1 MNNNRLIRNNQGR
14 VVGVL
19 ETPTGSPRTPRGNQ
33 LRRNLLSPPPMSPQQ
48 RPRRRQPLAR
58 RLNFN
63 NVEITERNFF
73 NQIKTILRPYHP
85 NVEITNN
92 MIRTQL
98 FPEDISNM
106 IGRNLTNQELRWLG
120 AARRGTENNKPKNV
134 NINALMAKYN
144 VSPLKRQR
152 ENNATNYYDN
162 TFTPRSPQKVRNK
175 VFLLTEVDSN
185 GKVKKV
191 YDRRALTSLDKKIG
205 PFTQIK
211 FENYHIK
218 NYKNKNKIERELKN
232 FKNLGFNLKN
242 ITNAYAKNQMRSF
255 GTFSKQETDIIK
267 KIIRTLKRNN
277 VPRNVKTLLK
287 ERLAL
292 MIISPNLYRNI
303 GLSRT
308 VYERNLARIINVIPK
323 NIRDL
328 F

>member
-14 VVGVL
+14 VVRVL

-106 IGRNLTNQELRWLG
+106 LGRNLTNQELRWLG

-175 VFLLTEVDSN
+175 VFILTEVGSN

-292 MIISPNLYRNI
+292 MIISPNLYRNL

-308 VYERNLARIINVIPK
+308 VYERNLARIINVIPQ

>member
-1 MNNNRLIRNNQGR
+1 MNNNNNRLMRNSQGR

-19 ETPTGSPRTPRGNQ
+19 ETPPGSPR
-33 LRRNLLSPPPMSPQQ
+33 QQ
-48 RPRRRQPLAR
+48 RQRVAR

-63 NVEITERNFF
+63 NVETTERNFF
-73 NQIKTILRPYHP
+73 NQIKTILRPYYP
-85 NVEITNN
+85 NVAITNT
-92 MIRTQL
+92 MIRTQM
-98 FPEDISNM
+98 FPEDVSNM
-106 IGRNLTNQELRWLG
+106 LGRNLTNQELRWLG
-120 AARRGTENNKPKNV
+120 AARKGTENNKPKTV
-134 NINALMAKYN
+134 NISALMAKYN

-152 ENNATNYYDN
+152 ENNTTNYYDN

-175 VFLLTEVDSN
+175 VFLLTELDKN

-191 YDRRALTSLDKKIG
+191 YDRRALTSLDKKVG

-218 NYKNKNKIERELKN
+218 NYKNKNRIERDLQN
-232 FKNLGFNLKN
+232 FKNVGFNLKN
-242 ITNAYAKNQMRSF
+242 ITNAYAKNQVRSF
-255 GTFSKQETDIIK
+255 GTFSKQETDIMK
-267 KIIRTLKRNN
+267 RIIRTLKRND
-277 VPRNVKTLLK
+277 VPRNIKTLLK

-292 MIISPNLYRNI
+292 MIVRNS

-308 VYERNLARIINVIPK
+308 VYERNLARLVNVIPE

>member
-14 VVGVL
+14 VVRVL

-106 IGRNLTNQELRWLG
+106 LGRNLTNQELRWLG

-175 VFLLTEVDSN
+175 VFLLTEVGSN

-218 NYKNKNKIERELKN
+218 NYKNKNRIERELKN

-292 MIISPNLYRNI
+292 MIISPNLYRNL

-308 VYERNLARIINVIPK
+308 VYERNLARIINVIPE

>member
-14 VVGVL
+14 VVRVL

-106 IGRNLTNQELRWLG
+106 LGRNLTNQELRWLG

-175 VFLLTEVDSN
+175 VFILTEVGSN

-292 MIISPNLYRNI
+292 MIISPNLYRNL

-308 VYERNLARIINVIPK
+308 VYERNLARIINVIPE